1 VHILQELLTV
11 FVLLII
17 FAFGAGFFLV
27 RSDD

>member
-11 FVLLII
+11 SVLLFI
-17 FAFGAGFFLV
+17 FAFGARFFLV